1 MYFIIVPCSIQ
12 SIPKL
17 FINQAP
23 KCKYQLSHLK
33 VKLTPKLYF
42 KNTT

>member
-1 MYFIIVPCSIQ
+1 MYFIILPCSVQI
-12 SIPKL
+12 ILKL
-17 FINQAP
+17 CINQAP

-33 VKLTPKLYF
+33 VKLTPKLDF